1 MAWYSKYL
9 AAFERPYQD
18 VSNEIKK
25 EIDGIAKIV
34 IR

>member
-25 EIDGIAKIV
+25 EIADKMLDNK
-34 IR
+34 